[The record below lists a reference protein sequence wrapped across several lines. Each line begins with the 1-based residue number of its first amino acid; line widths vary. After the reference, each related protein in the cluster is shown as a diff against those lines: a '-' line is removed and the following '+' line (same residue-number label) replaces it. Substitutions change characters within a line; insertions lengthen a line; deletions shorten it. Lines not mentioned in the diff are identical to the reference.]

1 MTSHHLRQLALLAF
15 GFLLV
20 IAVTWFM
27 RGRDKPS
34 GGTGQIWTCS
44 MHPQIRMDHPDVC
57 PICGMDLTPIQSNGG
72 DEAATDADELVL
84 SERGRQ
90 MAGLESVELVKQ
102 PLFKELRTVGKVEFD
117 ETALVYVTAR
127 ITGRVEEVFA
137 SFPGTA
143 VKQGDHLVSIY
154 SPDLLATQSEF
165 LDAVRRDQEQRG
177 RSGGIGGSLL
187 GSARRRLELWGIT
200 AAQIEELLRTGKAED
215 HLVIYAPFGGTIVE
229 KNVRPGQYV
238 ETGEMLYRLVDLGRV
253 WLILE
258 VFETDVAWVRFGQ
271 PVQVTLEGIPEQA
284 MTGSVAFIEPVLNE
298 DTRTVRVRVVLP
310 NPKGRLKP
318 GMYAHALLRIP
329 IQSDGRPGPTGLE
342 GKFACPMHPY
352 VVQDV
357 AGSCAVCRM
366 PLDAMPIVES
376 SDIELETLA
385 VPADAVLTTGRR
397 QLVYVDHGEGRYELV
412 APHLGP
418 RAGDYYPVL
427 HGLSLGDRVVRRG
440 NFLLDSQFQISGK
453 PSLMYPDAMHGGHA
467 GGHQHGDAGA
477 DRPGRATTKDAK
489 IAANLQKLPEPDRV
503 LAMAQRTCPI
513 TREPLGSM
521 GVPLR
526 VELEGRPV
534 YLCCAACKDEAL
546 QRAGEIVRG
555 LDAKAADAPP
565 HQAHPH
571 HAGEH

>member
-1 MTSHHLRQLALLAF
+1 MTTHHLRQLTLLAV
-15 GFLLV
+15 GLLLV
-20 IAVTWFM
+20 LTVTWFM
-27 RGRDKPS
+27 RGRSQQS
-34 GGTGQIWTCS
+34 GGSGQIWTCS

-57 PICGMDLTPIQSNGG
+57 PICGMELTLIQPNGG
-72 DEAATDADELVL
+72 GEVATDTSELIL
-84 SERGRQ
+84 LERGRQ
-90 MAGLESVELVKQ
+90 MAGLESVELVKR

-117 ETALVYVTAR
+117 ETALAYVTAR

-165 LDAVRRDQEQRG
+165 LDAMRREYDQRG
-177 RSGGIGGSLL
+177 RAGGAGGSLA

-200 AAQIEELLRTGKAED
+200 AAQIDELLRIGKAED

-238 ETGEMLYRLVDLGRV
+238 ETGEMLYRLADLSRV

-258 VFETDVAWVRFGQ
+258 VFETEVAWVRFGQ
-271 PVQVTLEGIPEQA
+271 SVQVTLEGFPEQV

-298 DTRTVRVRVVLP
+298 ATRTVRVRVVLP
-310 NPKGRLKP
+310 NPQGRLKP
-318 GMYAHALLRIP
+318 GMYAQALLRIA

-357 AGSCAVCRM
+357 AGSCPACRM
-366 PLDAMPIVES
+366 PLEEMPIAENGA
-376 SDIELETLA
+376 ELESLA
-385 VPADAVLTTGRR
+385 APADAVLTTGRR
-397 QLVYVDHGEGRYELV
+397 QLVYVDRGEGRYELV

-427 HGLSLGDRVVRRG
+427 HGLAVGDRVVRRG

-453 PSLMYPDAMHGGHA
+453 PSLMYPDAMHAGHA
-467 GGHQHGDAGA
+467 GGHQHGAASAGA
-477 DRPGRATTKDAK
+477 SSVQTTKDSK
-489 IAANLQKLPEPDRV
+489 MAANLQELSETERG
-503 LAMAQRTCPI
+503 LATAQRICPI

-526 VELEGRPV
+526 IEVAGRPV
-534 YLCCAACKDEAL
+534 FLCCAGCKEEAL
-546 QRAGEIVRG
+546 QKEEEIVRW
-555 LDAKAADAPP
+555 LDSQPAADAP
-565 HQAHPH
+565 HQDHSH
-571 HAGEH
+571 HSGEH